1 MARHLAEAAELHAML
16 NAPRLR
22 LFDCRFSLA
31 DPQRGRADYGAGRIA
46 GALYVHLDRDLAQNP
61 GGGRGRHPLPAMQ
74 TFARTLCRL
83 GLTAG
88 DHAVVYDDAGGAIAA
103 RMWWMLRWAGHE
115 SARLLNGGLQAWLR
129 AGYALDTAPPPSPP
143 PSQFTAI
150 ADDTLTVNTV
160 DVEQRAQKRFVL
172 VDARAAARY
181 RGEKEPIDAVAGH
194 IPGALNLPFEE
205 NLDGDGRFLAPQ
217 KLRER
222 FARIGV
228 SEKNAAAVVH
238 MCGSGVTACHNVLA
252 MECAGLSGS
261 RLYPGSWSAW
271 VGSGAREIARITSAR

>member
-1 MARHLAEAAELHAML
+1 ML
-16 NAPRLR
+16 GAPRLR

-31 DPQRGRADYGAGRIA
+31 DPWRGRADYHAGRIA
-46 GALYVHLDRDLAQNP
+46 GAVYVHLDRDLAQNP

-74 TFARTLCRL
+74 TFVRTLRRL
-83 GLTAG
+83 GLKAG
-88 DHAVVYDDAGGAIAA
+88 DDAVVYDDAGGAIAA

-129 AGYALDTAPPPSPP
+129 AGFALDTAPPSLSSSPSR
-143 PSQFTAI
+143 FTAI
-150 ADDTLTVNTV
+150 ADDTMTVNTAE
-160 DVEQRAQKRFVL
+160 VEQRAQKRFIL
-172 VDARAAARY
+172 VDARAAVRY
-181 RGEKEPIDAVAGH
+181 RGEKEPIDPVAGH

-228 SEKNAAAVVH
+228 DEKNAAAVVH

-252 MECAGLSGS
+252 MECAGLGGS
-261 RLYPGSWSAW
+261 HLYPGSWSAW
-271 VGSGAREIARITSAR
+271 VGAGAREVACITSARR

>member
-1 MARHLAEAAELHAML
+1 MARHLVEAAELHAML
-16 NAPRLR
+16 NAPHLR

-31 DPQRGRADYGAGRIA
+31 DPRRGRADYDAGRIA
-46 GALYVHLDRDLAQNP
+46 GALFVHLDHDLAQNP

-74 TFARTLCRL
+74 KFVRTLRRL

-88 DHAVVYDDAGGAIAA
+88 DHVVVYDDAGGAIAA

-129 AGYALDTAPPPSPP
+129 AGYALDTAPPSPP
-143 PSQFTAI
+143 PSPSRFTAA
-150 ADDTLTVNTV
+150 ADDALTVNTV
-160 DVEQRAQKRFVL
+160 DVEQRAQKRFIL

-181 RGEKEPIDAVAGH
+181 RGEKEPLDPVAGH

-222 FARIGV
+222 FARIGID
-228 SEKNAAAVVH
+228 EKNAATVVH

-271 VGSGAREIARITSAR
+271 VGDGAREVARG